1 VFLVGVVPVYIS
13 YQPRVDLTGS
23 VSVTLSSDARVALTM
38 QGSISATVGYSKDR
52 GWYADSNKS
61 FSQDLDTKLGNEL
74 YAKAKAGT
82 TFWLDIDVYGVIGMV
97 IGLSGGVGIEAE
109 TRSFSN
115 PLLLNPPYALEQFN
129 VFAFLELP
137 AKGTSIF
144 GDKNFGNLF
153 SLEFP
158 LVELPEIQLDKAVLE
173 TCSGNNAIVLRLKAL
188 QKKYSLPIKN
198 SIEEPHKWLFDMID
212 YYTVNSTDTTEVEF
226 VLPQS
231 VINETDFYHPPLG
244 EIYFRTTPKIPGLDC
259 TIVKSELLSALVS
272 LEKFDCCSDDDC
284 HQKFGNEAYL
294 CNKNNRGQRWR
305 TRVPSG

>member
-1 VFLVGVVPVYIS
+1 
-13 YQPRVDLTGS
+13 
-23 VSVTLSSDARVALTM
+23 M

-74 YAKAKAGT
+74 YTKAKAGT